1 MHDAPAEVAIP
12 APRAV
17 PVSSPAVSS
26 PVNLV
31 PADSVPADSVAAGS
45 TAAAALAAGTLH
57 AGLATVAAR
66 HPGLPLDFPSAGA
79 SLTLG
84 ELVARAD
91 VLAAA
96 LTGAGTGGA
105 AGAGVVARDRVGVLS
120 DNAPDFLVAL
130 AGVSRAGAAACPL
143 PLPASTRDLP
153 GYAARLARAVA
164 VAGIRLVLVG
174 GRTARMADRFA
185 GAFDGVRLVRVA
197 DLTTPAAAGTVP
209 ATGTAPAAAGGAA
222 PAGPAV
228 EVSPDEAALVQFT
241 SGSTAAPKGVV
252 LTHRNI
258 LAGLTAIIDGVALTE
273 ADHGG
278 IWLPLFHDMGLFGTL
293 AGIFT
298 GMPMTV
304 WSPAAFVKD
313 PAGWLTDFLGRG
325 GSIAPMPNFAYD
337 HLAEAVPAPREAG
350 LDLSGWRVAF
360 NGAEPVEPASVER
373 FLTTFTPAGFAPA
386 AMMPVY
392 GMAEATLAVTFPPP
406 GRAPVHRW
414 VDRDLLARDG
424 VARDVPAGSPSARG
438 LAGVGR
444 PVRAMRVR
452 IGGRDGTGVLG
463 DDQVGEIQ
471 ISGDA
476 VTGGYLTDTGA
487 QSAGAFTADG
497 WLRTGDLGLLR
508 DGELFVTGRDKE
520 MVIVRGVNYYPHDAE
535 EAARDVPGV
544 HRRRCVAYAD
554 RSPEGAETMAILA
567 ETRLVDDT
575 ERAALAAAIRVAVTA
590 ALGLAEIAVALVG
603 PDALPRTSSGKF
615 QRLAAREACVPT

>member
-12 APRAV
+12 VPRAV
-17 PVSSPAVSS
+17 PVSPPAVSPPAGDL
-26 PVNLV
+26 PVC
-31 PADSVPADSVAAGS
+31 S
-45 TAAAALAAGTLH
+45 TAAVALAAGTLH
-57 AGLATVAAR
+57 GGLAAVAAR

-96 LTGAGTGGA
+96 LTGTGTGV
-105 AGAGVVARDRVGVLS
+105 GVVAGDRVGVLS

-197 DLTTPAAAGTVP
+197 DLTAPDTDGGPAP
-209 ATGTAPAAAGGAA
+209 AGTAPAGTAPAGTAPAGTA
-222 PAGPAV
+222 PAGPAAD
-228 EVSPDEAALVQFT
+228 VSPDEAALVQFT

-258 LAGLTAIIDGVALTE
+258 LAGLAAIIDGVALTE
-273 ADHGG
+273 ADGGG

-293 AGIFT
+293 AGIFA

-313 PAGWLTDFLGRG
+313 PAGWLADFLGRG
-325 GSIAPMPNFAYD
+325 GSVAPMPNFAYD

-373 FLTTFTPAGFAPA
+373 FLAIFTPAGFPPA
-386 AMMPVY
+386 ALMPVY
-392 GMAEATLAVTFPPP
+392 GMAEATLAVTFPPL

-424 VARDVPAGSPSARG
+424 VARDVPAGAPSARG

-452 IGGRDGTGVLG
+452 IGGRDGTGVLA

-487 QSAGAFTADG
+487 QPAGAFTADG

-554 RSPEGAETMAILA
+554 RTPEGTETMAVLA
-567 ETRLVDDT
+567 ETPLTDDAG
-575 ERAALAAAIRVAVTA
+575 RAALATAIRVAVTA
-590 ALGLAEIAVALVG
+590 AVGLAEVTVGLVG

-615 QRLAAREACVPT
+615 QRLAARAACVPT